1 MSQSV
6 IRLASYNIRK
16 ARGLDQKRRP
26 GRTLDV
32 INGLDA
38 DLVVLQEADRR
49 LGQRR
54 PAIPRK
60 MIEKGTDFDLVPV
73 SRNGISLGFHG
84 NAILV
89 RKGLKVEGID
99 QIDLPGL
106 EPRGAVGVHL
116 SGGLTIVAAHLG
128 LRRKDRRDQLERVI
142 ERVSENAHVA
152 IAGDFNEWSEDRGL
166 EPLEQRFQT
175 HAPGHSFHARR
186 PVAALDRVA
195 LSRGLELHDGGVD
208 EGALARRASDHLP
221 IWTDIALPAGVTC

>member
-32 INGLDA
+32 INGLGA

-49 LGQRR
+49 LGRRR

-60 MIEKGTDFDLVPV
+60 MIEKNTDFDLVPV

-89 RKGLKVEGID
+89 RRGLKVEGID
-99 QIDLPGL
+99 QIDKVMK
-106 EPRGAVGVHL
+106 R
-116 SGGLTIVAAHLG
+116 I
-128 LRRKDRRDQLERVI
+128 RD
-142 ERVSENAHVA
+142 
-152 IAGDFNEWSEDRGL
+152 
-166 EPLEQRFQT
+166 
-175 HAPGHSFHARR
+175 
-186 PVAALDRVA
+186 LDA
-195 LSRGLELHDGGVD
+195 EAKELDTAQG
-208 EGALARRASDHLP
+208 SK
-221 IWTDIALPAGVTC
+221 